1 MRVPV
6 CGIVIVAPVALLM
19 VCGFASDTTQSQ
31 GPHFDTDVIV
41 TATPDYE
48 PSAAL
53 RRLERFPEGAQ
64 LLLMHEGKA
73 EPLVEGFAATSDAD
87 LSFDAQTV
95 LFAGRRWRT
104 IPGRYGSFGCLQY
117 IYASGI

>member
-41 TATPDYE
+41 TAAPAYQ
-48 PSAAL
+48 PFAVL
-53 RRLERFPEGAQ
+53 RGQERFPKGAQ
-64 LLLMHEGKA
+64 LLLLHEGKT
-73 EPLVEGFAATSDAD
+73 ESLVEGFAAAAD
-87 LSFDAQTV
+87 SV
-95 LFAGRRWRT
+95 SVESVC
-104 IPGRYGSFGCLQY
+104 GSP
-117 IYASGI
+117 